1 MSFLLAGESNLEAS
15 AIHWFSTVWKT
26 GRYLWC
32 RSYLPFIVRNL
43 TIMVPII
50 LSLVLLIQDVSKF
63 YFSHALRENPY
74 CTILYENNLSHFVT
88 GVSGWRKKDSN
99 QQIFWLMYCKGFFLL
114 FWSVSHKPKMSRKT
128 ASSFLNV
135 TPVFD
140 VNVHSAKQL
149 RQFIYTSLSIIPS
162 LLDSGSFSSKVCILP
177 LNSDLRILKNHNNK
191 NNLQFRTELS
201 IL

>member
-1 MSFLLAGESNLEAS
+1 MHCEGFTVITALHIPFFHSNYWIPNNLHRLQTDFLHFKDANLELYGPSNMIA
-15 AIHWFSTVWKT
+15 
-26 GRYLWC
+26 L
-32 RSYLPFIVRNL
+32 LPFL
-43 TIMVPII
+43 FC
-50 LSLVLLIQDVSKF
+50 F
-63 YFSHALRENPY
+63 YY
-74 CTILYENNLSHFVT
+74 WV
-88 GVSGWRKKDSN
+88 
-99 QQIFWLMYCKGFFLL
+99 FFL

-177 LNSDLRILKNHNNK
+177 LNNDLHILKNHNNK
-191 NNLQFRTELS
+191 NNVQFRTELS

>member
-1 MSFLLAGESNLEAS
+1 
-15 AIHWFSTVWKT
+15 
-26 GRYLWC
+26 
-32 RSYLPFIVRNL
+32 
-43 TIMVPII
+43 
-50 LSLVLLIQDVSKF
+50 
-63 YFSHALRENPY
+63 
-74 CTILYENNLSHFVT
+74 
-88 GVSGWRKKDSN
+88 
-99 QQIFWLMYCKGFFLL
+99 
-114 FWSVSHKPKMSRKT
+114 MSRKT

-177 LNSDLRILKNHNNK
+177 LNNDLHILKNHNNK
-191 NNLQFRTELS
+191 NIVQFRTELS